1 MAALILASSLF
12 SAVTTF
18 YNRNTIEET
27 LLSWLRSPSVE
38 VWLGETATEV
48 IAALIKKGHAAA
60 NQKEVVSALTWSDA
74 VLLMLSGFVLGFCCG
89 WYFRGPRTA
98 TPITAQP
105 LQQLVV
111 QNIIQ
116 VDRLQQ
122 AIIRGRRRSAS
133 QPACHRRR
141 QDDDVEERQARGLVA
156 QTNETKKKLT
166 NLQIPRSFKE
176 PIKTRSSED
185 HQSWND
191 TPWSRRENK
200 AEARRQQHQIADLSC
215 PVLHPLVRLPSVSQ
229 PQSVESKTW
238 QHSS

>member
-1 MAALILASSLF
+1 MAAVAVVSSFL
-12 SAVTTF
+12 SAVATF
-18 YNRNTIEET
+18 YNRRSIEET

-38 VWLGETATEV
+38 VWLGQTATEV

-98 TPITAQP
+98 TPTPAQP

-122 AIIRGRRRSAS
+122 AIIRGRRSSS
-133 QPACHRRR
+133 QPPRQRKKGRRS
-141 QDDDVEERQARGLVA
+141 G
-156 QTNETKKKLT
+156 
-166 NLQIPRSFKE
+166 SFKE

>member
-141 QDDDVEERQARGLVA
+141 PFSAPSRRFTTEGPSRMRRSRG
-156 QTNETKKKLT
+156 
-166 NLQIPRSFKE
+166 FKE